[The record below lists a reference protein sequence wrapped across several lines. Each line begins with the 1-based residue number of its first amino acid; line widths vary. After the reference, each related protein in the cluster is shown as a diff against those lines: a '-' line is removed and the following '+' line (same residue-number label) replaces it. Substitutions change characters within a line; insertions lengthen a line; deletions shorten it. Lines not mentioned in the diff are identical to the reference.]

1 MAKQYKKLQNKI
13 HPKAKEAPA
22 PKAKIG
28 KDYFL
33 LVMIGFTVIIL
44 TLGWSHLDDMNKAM
58 YVLLTTSLCLT
69 YTRRHFELTDTQRTY
84 VDRASFASIGL
95 AVALFLIIA
104 YQQYIA

>member
-13 HPKAKEAPA
+13 HPKSKEMPA
-22 PKAKIG
+22 PKEKIG

-33 LVMIGFTVIIL
+33 LIMISFTVIIL
-44 TLGWSHLDDMNKAM
+44 TLGWSHLDDLNKAM

-69 YTRRHFELTDTQRTY
+69 YTRRHFDLTDTQRVY

-95 AVALFLIIA
+95 AVALFLIVA
-104 YQQYIA
+104 YQQYVA

>member
-13 HPKAKEAPA
+13 HPKTKEAPA

>member
-13 HPKAKEAPA
+13 HPKTKEPSS
-22 PKAKIG
+22 PKEKVG

-33 LVMIGFTVIIL
+33 IVMISFTVIVL

-69 YTRRHFELTDTQRTY
+69 YTRRHFNLTDTQRVY
-84 VDRASFASIGL
+84 IDRASFASIGL

-104 YQQYIA
+104 YYQYIA